1 MKHEVREMLARM
13 GILVD
18 LSQDELIERLY
29 HDVYKRQ
36 IKIMGDLQNQIN
48 TMEQEY
54 RSLQQEAFFLDAN
67 IHDYV
72 EEILGYIKEN
82 YWEKFQQFL
91 KEEEKGKPLYRIAFT
106 GHRPNKIGGYDP
118 KHPQRV
124 AVTDAISSAL
134 RRAVAKYGQ
143 THEVVVISGG
153 ALGVDTDAARE
164 ANKMGL
170 RFVIAAPCRGQ
181 DGRWPA
187 KAKET
192 YRKMCRFAD
201 AELAQQLCSDS
212 ETVEGGVIYVT
223 NTGYTGAKVMQDR
236 NIWMV
241 DHADAVVAIWDGSSG
256 GTANCVGYAKEQHKP
271 MVIINPKQ

>member
-1 MKHEVREMLARM
+1 MKYQIRAMLTEM

-36 IKIMGDLQNQIN
+36 IKIMGDLEDKIK
-48 TMEQEY
+48 TMEWE
-54 RSLQQEAFFLDAN
+54 RKVLEEEAFFLDEN
-67 IHDYV
+67 IHDCV
-72 EEILGYIKEN
+72 EEILDYIKEN
-82 YWEKFQQFL
+82 YWEKFQEFL

-192 YRKMCRFAD
+192 YEKMCSHAD
-201 AELAQQLCSDS
+201 AELAQRLCTDG
-212 ETVEGGVIYVT
+212 EMVEGGVIYVA
-223 NTGYTGAKVMQDR
+223 NTGYTGPAVMQAR

-241 DHADAVVAIWDGSSG
+241 DHADAVVAIWDGSDG
-256 GTANCVGYAKEQHKP
+256 GTANCVRYTQDQGKP
-271 MVIINPKQ
+271 MVMIDPKQ